1 MDKVYYVFIMKRM
14 FHNAC
19 FYYWMLSDHNVKSI
33 LISNRSLKYRERIIM
48 NKRLILYV
56 HGQGGRAEEASVYE
70 PLFPDC
76 AVKGMVYTA
85 TSPWEAREEFPTVFD
100 RMCSSS
106 ERITL
111 IANSI
116 GAYFSMEAL
125 PQSKLEKAYFISPI
139 VHMEKLIETMM
150 GWANVTE
157 KELQK
162 RKRIETDFGQ
172 TLSWEYLNYVRTH
185 PQNWNVPTRIL
196 YGETDALTS
205 LDTITDFARTHHAAL
220 TVMPHGE
227 HWFHTHE
234 QMEFLFQW
242 LKETEDNF

>member
-1 MDKVYYVFIMKRM
+1 
-14 FHNAC
+14 
-19 FYYWMLSDHNVKSI
+19 
-33 LISNRSLKYRERIIM
+33 
-48 NKRLILYV
+48 
-56 HGQGGRAEEASVYE
+56 
-70 PLFPDC
+70 
-76 AVKGMVYTA
+76 
-85 TSPWEAREEFPTVFD
+85 
-100 RMCSSS
+100 
-106 ERITL
+106 
-111 IANSI
+111 
-116 GAYFSMEAL
+116 MEAL

-220 TVMPHGE
+220 TVMTHGE

-242 LKETEDNF
+242 LKETEENF

>member
-1 MDKVYYVFIMKRM
+1 
-14 FHNAC
+14 
-19 FYYWMLSDHNVKSI
+19 
-33 LISNRSLKYRERIIM
+33 M

-56 HGQGGRAEEASVYE
+56 HGQGGCAEEASVYE

-85 TSPWEAREEFPTVFD
+85 TSPWEAREEFPAVFD
-100 RMCSSS
+100 CMCSDS

-172 TLSWEYLNYVRTH
+172 TLSWEYHAWKTDKALLM
-185 PQNWNVPTRIL
+185 RIL
-196 YGETDALTS
+196 GYPLYASPSVSQFIEGIALYTMQR
-205 LDTITDFARTHHAAL
+205 I
-220 TVMPHGE
+220 
-227 HWFHTHE
+227 
-234 QMEFLFQW
+234 
-242 LKETEDNF
+242 

>member
-1 MDKVYYVFIMKRM
+1 
-14 FHNAC
+14 
-19 FYYWMLSDHNVKSI
+19 
-33 LISNRSLKYRERIIM
+33 M

-205 LDTITDFARTHHAAL
+205 LDTITDFARTHHAVL
-220 TVMPHGE
+220 TVMLHGE

-242 LKETEDNF
+242 LKETEENF

>member
-1 MDKVYYVFIMKRM
+1 
-14 FHNAC
+14 
-19 FYYWMLSDHNVKSI
+19 
-33 LISNRSLKYRERIIM
+33 M

-85 TSPWEAREEFPTVFD
+85 TSPWEAREEFPAVFD

-125 PQSKLEKAYFISPI
+125 PQSKLEKAYRFASYTCHRTRDRRLVPKAGII
-139 VHMEKLIETMM
+139 FREFYKWVK
-150 GWANVTE
+150 
-157 KELQK
+157 
-162 RKRIETDFGQ
+162 
-172 TLSWEYLNYVRTH
+172 TLSLRYTKAFREMFRDAAEARSERSAMMALQIASSSGARVDRRRCSASCNSVSSAFPSTSANASGVSSS
-185 PQNWNVPTRIL
+185 QGLSSPT
-196 YGETDALTS
+196 S
-205 LDTITDFARTHHAAL
+205 F
-220 TVMPHGE
+220 VVV
-227 HWFHTHE
+227 
-234 QMEFLFQW
+234 
-242 LKETEDNF
+242 

>member
-1 MDKVYYVFIMKRM
+1 
-14 FHNAC
+14 
-19 FYYWMLSDHNVKSI
+19 
-33 LISNRSLKYRERIIM
+33 M

-85 TSPWEAREEFPTVFD
+85 TSPWEAREEFPAVFD
-100 RMCSSS
+100 CMCSDS

-162 RKRIETDFGQ
+162 K
-172 TLSWEYLNYVRTH
+172 N
-185 PQNWNVPTRIL
+185 
-196 YGETDALTS
+196 A
-205 LDTITDFARTHHAAL
+205 
-220 TVMPHGE
+220 
-227 HWFHTHE
+227 
-234 QMEFLFQW
+234 
-242 LKETEDNF
+242 